1 MAIFLLWAEVGR
13 LFLGPLWWTPSTTA
27 HAPYQT
33 CLILKL
39 EHDSCQ
45 PDFDESTRIYLVYR
59 KDRATSTGLKL
70 CGVGVIIVLR
80 KESLDILYSDIRC
93 KALFVT
99 VKADSGTRMVICGVC
114 IPPNSTS
121 EAYSYFAQ
129 ILEEV
134 IASNSPLSCI
144 LFVGDN
150 LLELNW
156 VSPDS
161 SLASVSE
168 IDLIDVA
175 ALLDVDQISSVR
187 NDSGVQLDL
196 VFCFGFCCPTALDQL
211 LPNKSCH
218 PPMHNRYN

>member
-1 MAIFLLWAEVGR
+1 MGP
-13 LFLGPLWWTPSTTA
+13 LGPNP
-27 HAPYQT
+27 
-33 CLILKL
+33 K
-39 EHDSCQ
+39 
-45 PDFDESTRIYLVYR
+45 VYR

-168 IDLIDVA
+168 TDLIDVA

-218 PPMHNRYN
+218 PPMHNRYNINSKGSSPERGRFKLNVNSYNLDGVMTFTTFIMG